1 MFKRAVRLLSKTNS
15 FFRSHAREIFFFGIG
30 FFTAC
35 VLWVCVLLLPSCR
48 GAWTWDFKA
57 EAEDKRIT
65 TKVDFVESVSS
76 VGCDG
81 ISENEF
87 IIDEGGVK

>member
-1 MFKRAVRLLSKTNS
+1 MFKRFKRLFSITNS
-15 FFRSHAREIFFFGIG
+15 FFRSHAREISFFGIG
-30 FFTAC
+30 FLIAC

-57 EAEDKRIT
+57 EADNKKIL
-65 TKVDFVESVSS
+65 TKVDFIESVTS

-81 ISENEF
+81 ISENES
-87 IIDEGGVK
+87 IIEGGEK